1 MLGTGKN
8 WNYLSFLIKESLV
21 PTDMYTLAE
30 ARNLIDKHLD
40 NIKFPDEP
48 RELYD
53 PVRYILSIGGKRIRP
68 ALCLLACDMFAGSV
82 DSALHPA
89 TAIEIFHNFTL
100 LHDDIMD
107 RSELRRGQETVHVRW
122 DENVAILSGDVMSI
136 LASRFMNEAPG
147 AVLRNVNDVF
157 LRTAMEVCEGQQMDM
172 NFEKKQTVE
181 EEEYLKMI
189 ELKTAVLI
197 AASLKIGAMLGGA
210 AERNAAELYHFGRD
224 LGIAFQLQDDLLDA
238 YGDPEMFGK
247 KPGMDIVD
255 NKKTIL
261 MITALKDAGKEQ
273 KKTLLGWLDAENFDP
288 EEKVQSVMKIF
299 DELQIRE
306 KVEKIINR
314 FYEASIKSLD
324 NLNTP
329 RERKSELYAFSE
341 YLMQR
346 KR

>member
-1 MLGTGKN
+1 
-8 WNYLSFLIKESLV
+8 
-21 PTDMYTLAE
+21 MYTLAE
-30 ARNLIDKHLD
+30 AQKLIEKHLA
-40 NIKFPDEP
+40 NIRFPEEP
-48 RELYD
+48 GELYD

-107 RSELRRGQETVHVRW
+107 RSELRRGNETVHLKW
-122 DENVAILSGDVMSI
+122 NENVAILSGDVMSI
-136 LASRFMNEAPG
+136 LAGRFMNEAPG
-147 AVLRNVNDVF
+147 AVLRNVNDEF
-157 LRTAMEVCEGQQMDM
+157 LRTAIEVCEGQQLDM
-172 NFEKKQTVE
+172 NFERRLTVS

-210 AERNAAELYHFGRD
+210 AERDAAELYHFGKN

-238 YGDPEMFGK
+238 YGDPEVFGK

-261 MITALKDAGKEQ
+261 MITALREADEKQ
-273 KKTLLGWLDAENFDP
+273 KAVLNNWLKASGFDP
-288 EEKVQSVMKIF
+288 EQKVAEVLRIF
-299 DELQIRE
+299 DELRI
-306 KVEKIINR
+306 KDTVETLISNYYR
-314 FYEASIKSLD
+314 SSVQSLD
-324 NLNTP
+324 QLNTP

-341 YLMQR
+341 YLM
-346 KR
+346 KRER